1 MKFTIKSNFP
11 EVQRKI
17 NALGKESRS
26 IVREAMNRAAELA
39 DQAVTAE
46 MAKVFDRPVPFTLR
60 SLRVFYA
67 STTSLKVT
75 LWFRSRTE
83 ERDKQWAVAQ
93 IRGGQRALK
102 PMELRLRRINI
113 LPNGWFVMPG
123 AAMPLD
129 AYGNMSRGEVSRILN
144 VLGTYT
150 EAGYNKANDKT
161 RARLRKGNAK
171 KGAFGFEYFVNP
183 PGGTKAKHLQPGVY
197 RRVYTAFGQS
207 LKPMLIF
214 VRAAT
219 YRRRLDFF
227 GIVNKTMDKHF
238 PEEFD
243 KAFESWWKT
252 GSASAL
258 RRGALPLFR

>member
-1 MKFTIKSNFP
+1 MKFTIRSNFP

-26 IVREAMNRAAELA
+26 IVREAMNRSVGFA
-39 DQAVTAE
+39 DQAVTVE
-46 MAKVFDRPVPFTLR
+46 MEKKFDSPTQYTLN
-60 SLRVFYA
+60 SLRVWYA
-67 STTSLKVT
+67 STSSLRVT
-75 LWFRSRTE
+75 LWFRQRSE

-113 LPNGWFVMPG
+113 LPNGWYVVPG

-171 KGAFGFEYFVNP
+171 KGVYGFEYFVNL
-183 PGGTKAKHLQPGVY
+183 PGAEGRRHLLPGVY

-227 GIVNKTMDKHF
+227 GIVNKSMDKHF
-238 PEEFD
+238 PAEFD

-258 RRGALPLFR
+258 RRGAMPLFR